1 MESAFSGCF
10 LETELSSD
18 AVTLASAAARAAE
31 ACVARLAERETRKG
45 AFPEAGPGWSAATLG
60 SARRLLAVATATRD
74 DGSAFL
80 GDDSDDGDD
89 ETRARFAS
97 LACDVGALVPGAAA
111 RHAGEAAALVS
122 LLARFFAGPLGT
134 KAKETNVSGGSGE
147 TKGGSVSA
155 IPDEE
160 EEALVGRR
168 TAAAAVVA
176 ARVSSALG
184 LPPARGGEAGG
195 DARDAAAAIGFVP
208 RRRRRVS
215 SRNRTF
221 PETRKKPARRRD

>member
-1 MESAFSGCF
+1 M
-10 LETELSSD
+10 
-18 AVTLASAAARAAE
+18 
-31 ACVARLAERETRKG
+31 
-45 AFPEAGPGWSAATLG
+45 
-60 SARRLLAVATATRD
+60 AVATATRD

-80 GDDSDDGDD
+80 CDDSDDGDD

-147 TKGGSVSA
+147 TEGGSVSA

-160 EEALVGRR
+160 EEALVGRH

-176 ARVSSALG
+176 ARVASALG
-184 LPPARGGEAGG
+184 PPARGEAGG